1 MAERTYRILI
11 ASQLSGVRVELIRA
25 WERRYG
31 VPRPQRTAS
40 GYRLYSERDVALL
53 KQLKQLTEEGIAISE
68 AVKLLPS
75 LEAEAAGTPHEPRAE
90 VSPEQVAGWR
100 AAVLEA
106 AASSDQERVSQVLDE
121 VLSVMP
127 AMRALDEV
135 LVPVQGEVG
144 ACWHAGTLT
153 VAQEHLV
160 SQVVRAR
167 LVSLLQS
174 APGNRGARHWVL
186 ACFPEEQHELGLLA
200 STLRLRLAGLR
211 VTLLGQRM
219 PAEDLGRLVL
229 QLRPDF
235 VGLSAV
241 TDPGPAEFAR
251 QLSQVLDALPA
262 GLPVWLGGAAA
273 ERHAELCEQR
283 GARVFRSGGD
293 WSLLLQ

>member
-1 MAERTYRILI
+1 
-11 ASQLSGVRVELIRA
+11 
-25 WERRYG
+25 
-31 VPRPQRTAS
+31 
-40 GYRLYSERDVALL
+40 
-53 KQLKQLTEEGIAISE
+53 
-68 AVKLLPS
+68 VKLLPS
-75 LEAEAAGTPHEPRAE
+75 LEAEAASTPHEPRAE